1 MIYLYS
7 KLLYLTFKGRIPM
20 DNLLLKKDLTAD
32 QMVLVTSEF
41 EKKKKSKGIAYL
53 IWFFLGGLGGH
64 RYYARDFGMAIA
76 MTLTLGGLGF
86 WALIDVFFIG
96 SRIGKKNDILEREII
111 MNVKAMS
118 SSSHLSA

>member
-1 MIYLYS
+1 
-7 KLLYLTFKGRIPM
+7 M
-20 DNLLLKKDLTAD
+20 DNLLLKKDLTTD

-41 EKKKKSKGIAYL
+41 EKKKKSKGLAYL

-96 SRIGKKNDILEREII
+96 SRIGKKNEMLE
-111 MNVKAMS
+111 NVK
-118 SSSHLSA
+118 LL

>member
-1 MIYLYS
+1 
-7 KLLYLTFKGRIPM
+7 M
-20 DNLLLKKDLTAD
+20 DNLLLKKDLTTD

-41 EKKKKSKGIAYL
+41 EKKKKSKGLAYL

-96 SRIGKKNDILEREII
+96 SRIGKKNEILEREII
-111 MNVKAMS
+111 MKVKKMTASKRLS
-118 SSSHLSA
+118 S